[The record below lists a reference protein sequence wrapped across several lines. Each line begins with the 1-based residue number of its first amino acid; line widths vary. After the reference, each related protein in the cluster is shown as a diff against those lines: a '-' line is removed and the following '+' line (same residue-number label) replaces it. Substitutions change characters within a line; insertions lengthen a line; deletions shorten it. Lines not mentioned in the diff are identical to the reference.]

1 MSFCQATS
9 CFYFTSGSE
18 GQEIIP
24 SSGINQIIFEVPLST
39 VARTLW
45 SFEDPDDLKT
55 KYILQNL
62 NRLAILMKNPS
73 KQL

>member
-24 SSGINQIIFEVPLST
+24 ASGINQIIFEVPLSA
-39 VARTLW
+39 VARTIW
-45 SFEDPDDLKT
+45 SLKILKMKT